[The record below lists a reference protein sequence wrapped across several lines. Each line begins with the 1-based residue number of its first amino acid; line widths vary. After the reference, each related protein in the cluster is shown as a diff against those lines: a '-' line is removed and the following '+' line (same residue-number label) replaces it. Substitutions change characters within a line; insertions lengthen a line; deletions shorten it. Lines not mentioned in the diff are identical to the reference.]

1 MNEEDGHAKGVR
13 LRAGI
18 PALALMLTVFVSNMT
33 SRSILSPLLLRVEQD
48 FSVSHGPAAQLFLF
62 ISIGY
67 SISVLFSGFVSS
79 KTTHRGAILVCALVM
94 SAGLLLMSL
103 APTMNL
109 MRAGVLLM
117 GAGSGLYP
125 PSSIATI
132 TNLFDRRDWQKALS
146 IHEIGPH
153 IAMVLAP
160 LYVNLM
166 LNYTDWRG
174 TIGLLAVIILIS
186 GSIFFIRIKAG
197 TLKGEAPTF
206 SNLLPLFRE
215 PNFWI
220 LMLFFGLALGS
231 IQGIYMLVPTFLVAE
246 AGFTLERA
254 NSIFGISRFLPIVAL
269 LTAGLVM
276 DRIGLRRT
284 LMITLAG
291 AGLTILLMGFL
302 RGPLLVTVVFLQ
314 PTIGA
319 LYFPAGLAALA
330 KIGPPQSRNVSVSM
344 VLPVSALIGTGI
356 IPAFLGYMGD
366 ILSFST
372 GFLIV
377 GITITLL
384 SMLARFISIAE
395 TD

>member
-1 MNEEDGHAKGVR
+1 MDEEKWQARGVR
-13 LRAGI
+13 LRAGL

-33 SRSILSPLLLRVEQD
+33 SRSILSPLLLRVEED
-48 FSVSHGPAAQLFLF
+48 FSVSHGPAAQLFLYMG
-62 ISIGY
+62 IGY

-79 KTTHRGAILVCALVM
+79 KTTHRGAILVCAVVM

-103 APTMNL
+103 APTMDV

-132 TNLFDRRDWQKALS
+132 TNLFDQRDWQKALS

-153 IAMVLAP
+153 IAMLLAP
-160 LYVNLM
+160 LYANIM

-174 TIGLLAVIILIS
+174 TVGLLAVVILIT
-186 GSIFFIRIKAG
+186 GALFFIKIKAG
-197 TLKGEAPTF
+197 TMKGEAPTF

-231 IQGIYMLVPTFLVAE
+231 IQGIYMLVPTFLVTE

-254 NSIFGISRFLPIVAL
+254 NSIFGVSRFLPIAAL
-269 LTAGLVM
+269 LTAGLLM
-276 DRIGLRRT
+276 DRMGLRRT

-302 RGPLLVTVVFLQ
+302 RGPLLVVVVFLQ

-319 LYFPAGLAALA
+319 LYFPAGLSALA
-330 KIGPPQSRNVSVSM
+330 KVGPPQSRNVSVSM
-344 VLPVSALIGTGI
+344 VLPVSALIGTGL

-366 ILSFST
+366 VLSFSA

-377 GITITLL
+377 GGVMI
-384 SMLARFISIAE
+384 LASFFSFLMRS
-395 TD
+395 